1 MSVLQRLSMHINLW
15 KLNLQLL
22 LTQNTRLQK
31 AKPAAG
37 IRPSIHINA
46 KPKVE

>member
-22 LTQNTRLQK
+22 LTQNTRLQREN
-31 AKPAAG
+31 PAAN
-37 IRPSIHINA
+37 IRPNIHINA
-46 KPKVE
+46 KLKVE